1 MYGELKRGLF
11 MKTWRVLV
19 HNILHIAE
27 KSDSILVVTNT
38 QLKAKKKAEA
48 AIKKKYGN
56 VYFDIYWEDIRE
68 I

>member
-1 MYGELKRGLF
+1 
-11 MKTWRVLV
+11 MKTWRVLI

-27 KSDSILVVTNT
+27 KSDSILVVANT

-48 AIKKKYGN
+48 AIKKKYGD